1 MSNPYRYLKNTV
13 SGVVS
18 EFDDKTATRYLKVYG
33 DILVEVPRHKNEVLA
48 VPYKMQD
55 NERRTLVEETAHD
68 TEAADSSAK
77 KENKK

>member
-48 VPYKMQD
+48 EPYKVQD
-55 NERRTLVEETAHD
+55 GERHTLVEDIPKE

>member
-18 EFDDKTATRYLKVYG
+18 EFDDKTATRYLKIYS
-33 DILVEVPRHKNEVLA
+33 DILVEVPRRKNEVLA
-48 VPYKMQD
+48 EPYKIQD
-55 NERRTLVEETAHD
+55 GERHTLVENPTPD
-68 TEAADSSAK
+68 VEAADSSAK